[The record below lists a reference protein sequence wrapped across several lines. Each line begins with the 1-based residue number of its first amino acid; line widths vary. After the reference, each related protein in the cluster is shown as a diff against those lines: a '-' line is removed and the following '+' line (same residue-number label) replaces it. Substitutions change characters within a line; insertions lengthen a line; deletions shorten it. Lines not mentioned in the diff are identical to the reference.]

1 MKPLFQFFSSLK
13 LTVVLLSFSLI
24 LIFFGTLD
32 QVQYGIWH
40 TQELYFESFLVV
52 WTFPEHAPLGQHLHW
67 IRIPM
72 PGGYLLGG
80 MLLINLLAAHFTRFK
95 MSWMKCGI
103 FLIHSGLIL
112 LLISELM
119 TDILAVESQMPVDE
133 GGTSNYS
140 QGFRENELVFIDR
153 SHPEHDSVH
162 TIPASLLKP
171 GKRIDVPN
179 TPLSIRTVRY
189 HGNAEIG
196 RATSG
201 SPAESIA
208 TRGAAV
214 RMGIIVNPKPETY
227 SEDEINTATA
237 FVEVLKG
244 EDSLGIWLVCNVMD
258 ERFPPQMV
266 DTGDRSFEIALRFT
280 RHYYPFEI
288 ELIDFKHEKYPGTEV
303 PFNFSS
309 EVKVTHQDGTKNQKA
324 LIYMN
329 HPLRYEGLT
338 FFQASFAN
346 QDKTS
351 IFQVVRNPGWL
362 LPYLSVLL
370 MGLGMC
376 VQFGMHFFK
385 FLRKQ
390 ARMKKI
396 IYILV
401 YGIAT
406 LVILGGLRSSKVDSD
421 FDLAAFAE
429 LPVQVGGR
437 IKPLDSVARNTL
449 LILSGRQKV
458 VTDEGLTLSPIE
470 WFIDLTMRPEVADT
484 YPIFKIE
491 FPDDLGLVGLAEQ
504 GERYYSFNE
513 LLPFSEELRR
523 LHGEINPAPEL
534 RSPYEKQIADINN
547 GLMRYHRVMHSL
559 HPVGGAERLDR
570 LVDEYQSYLAT
581 IQPGMIELRK
591 QQAGEEFDA
600 ALLKRFITFAD
611 DYLKLSTTAYLR
623 VVPPPPPVDLLEDWK
638 NIGLGASST

>member
-1 MKPLFQFFSSLK
+1 MKSLFQFFSSLK

-40 TQELYFESFLVV
+40 TQELYFESFMVV
-52 WTFPEHAPLGQHLHW
+52 WAFPEHAPLGQHLHW

-95 MSWMKCGI
+95 LSWAKCGI

-214 RMGIIVNPKPETY
+214 HMGIIVNPKPETY
-227 SEDEINTATA
+227 SEDEINTVTA
-237 FVEVLKG
+237 FIEVIKG
-244 EDSLGIWLVCNVMD
+244 EDSLGTWLVSNVMD

-266 DTGDRSFEIALRFT
+266 DAGDRSYEIALRFT

-309 EVKVTHQDGTKNQKA
+309 EVKVTHQDSTKNQKA

-376 VQFGMHFFK
+376 AQFGMHFFK
-385 FLRKQ
+385 FLGKQ
-390 ARMKKI
+390 
-396 IYILV
+396 
-401 YGIAT
+401 
-406 LVILGGLRSSKVDSD
+406 
-421 FDLAAFAE
+421 
-429 LPVQVGGR
+429 
-437 IKPLDSVARNTL
+437 
-449 LILSGRQKV
+449 
-458 VTDEGLTLSPIE
+458 
-470 WFIDLTMRPEVADT
+470 
-484 YPIFKIE
+484 
-491 FPDDLGLVGLAEQ
+491 
-504 GERYYSFNE
+504 
-513 LLPFSEELRR
+513 RR
-523 LHGEINPAPEL
+523 
-534 RSPYEKQIADINN
+534 
-547 GLMRYHRVMHSL
+547 
-559 HPVGGAERLDR
+559 
-570 LVDEYQSYLAT
+570 
-581 IQPGMIELRK
+581 
-591 QQAGEEFDA
+591 
-600 ALLKRFITFAD
+600 
-611 DYLKLSTTAYLR
+611 
-623 VVPPPPPVDLLEDWK
+623 
-638 NIGLGASST
+638 

>member
-1 MKPLFQFFSSLK
+1 MKSLFQFFSSLK
-13 LTVVLLSFSLI
+13 LTVVLLSLSLI

-52 WTFPEHAPLGQHLHW
+52 WTYPEHAPLGQYLHW

-80 MLLINLLAAHFTRFK
+80 MLLINLLAAHFNRFK
-95 MSWMKCGI
+95 LSWAKCGI

-162 TIPASLLKP
+162 AIPASLLKP
-171 GKRIDVPN
+171 GKRINVPN

-227 SEDEINTATA
+227 SEDEINTVTA
-237 FVEVLKG
+237 FVEVIKG
-244 EDSLGIWLVCNVMD
+244 EDSLGTWLVSNVMD

-266 DTGDRSFEIALRFT
+266 DAGDRSFEIALRFT

-309 EVKVTHQDGTKNQKA
+309 EVKVTHQDSTKNQKA

-376 VQFGMHFFK
+376 AQFGMHFFK
-385 FLRKQ
+385 FLGKQ
-390 ARMKKI
+390 
-396 IYILV
+396 
-401 YGIAT
+401 
-406 LVILGGLRSSKVDSD
+406 
-421 FDLAAFAE
+421 
-429 LPVQVGGR
+429 
-437 IKPLDSVARNTL
+437 
-449 LILSGRQKV
+449 
-458 VTDEGLTLSPIE
+458 
-470 WFIDLTMRPEVADT
+470 
-484 YPIFKIE
+484 
-491 FPDDLGLVGLAEQ
+491 
-504 GERYYSFNE
+504 
-513 LLPFSEELRR
+513 RR
-523 LHGEINPAPEL
+523 
-534 RSPYEKQIADINN
+534 
-547 GLMRYHRVMHSL
+547 
-559 HPVGGAERLDR
+559 
-570 LVDEYQSYLAT
+570 
-581 IQPGMIELRK
+581 
-591 QQAGEEFDA
+591 
-600 ALLKRFITFAD
+600 
-611 DYLKLSTTAYLR
+611 
-623 VVPPPPPVDLLEDWK
+623 
-638 NIGLGASST
+638 

>member
-1 MKPLFQFFSSLK
+1 MKSLFQFFSSLK

-40 TQELYFESFLVV
+40 TQELYFESFMVV
-52 WTFPEHAPLGQHLHW
+52 WAFPEHAPLGQHLHW

-95 MSWMKCGI
+95 LSWAKCGI

-112 LLISELM
+112 LLVSELM

-227 SEDEINTATA
+227 SEDEINTVTA
-237 FVEVLKG
+237 FVEVIKG
-244 EDSLGIWLVCNVMD
+244 EDSLGTWLVSNVMD
-258 ERFPPQMV
+258 ERFPPQIV
-266 DTGDRSFEIALRFT
+266 DAGDRSFEIALRFT

-309 EVKVTHQDGTKNQKA
+309 EVKVTHQDSTKNQKA

-376 VQFGMHFFK
+376 AQFGMHFFK
-385 FLRKQ
+385 FLGKQ
-390 ARMKKI
+390 
-396 IYILV
+396 
-401 YGIAT
+401 
-406 LVILGGLRSSKVDSD
+406 
-421 FDLAAFAE
+421 
-429 LPVQVGGR
+429 
-437 IKPLDSVARNTL
+437 
-449 LILSGRQKV
+449 
-458 VTDEGLTLSPIE
+458 
-470 WFIDLTMRPEVADT
+470 
-484 YPIFKIE
+484 
-491 FPDDLGLVGLAEQ
+491 
-504 GERYYSFNE
+504 
-513 LLPFSEELRR
+513 RR
-523 LHGEINPAPEL
+523 
-534 RSPYEKQIADINN
+534 
-547 GLMRYHRVMHSL
+547 
-559 HPVGGAERLDR
+559 
-570 LVDEYQSYLAT
+570 
-581 IQPGMIELRK
+581 
-591 QQAGEEFDA
+591 
-600 ALLKRFITFAD
+600 
-611 DYLKLSTTAYLR
+611 
-623 VVPPPPPVDLLEDWK
+623 
-638 NIGLGASST
+638 

>member
-1 MKPLFQFFSSLK
+1 MKSLFQFFSSLK
-13 LTVVLLSFSLI
+13 LTVVLLSLSLI

-80 MLLINLLAAHFTRFK
+80 MLLINLLAAHFNRFK
-95 MSWMKCGI
+95 LSWAKCGI

-162 TIPASLLKP
+162 AIPASLLKP
-171 GKRIDVPN
+171 GKRINVPN

-227 SEDEINTATA
+227 SEDEINTVAA
-237 FVEVLKG
+237 FVEVFNG
-244 EDSLGIWLVCNVMD
+244 EDSQGIWLVSNVMD

-266 DTGDRSFEIALRFT
+266 DNGNRSYEIALRFT
-280 RHYYPFEI
+280 RYYYPFEI
-288 ELIDFKHEKYPGTEV
+288 ALIDFKHEKYPGTEV

-309 EVKVTHQDGTKNQKA
+309 EVKVTHQDSTKNQKA

-376 VQFGMHFFK
+376 AQFGMHFFK
-385 FLRKQ
+385 FLGKQ
-390 ARMKKI
+390 
-396 IYILV
+396 
-401 YGIAT
+401 
-406 LVILGGLRSSKVDSD
+406 
-421 FDLAAFAE
+421 
-429 LPVQVGGR
+429 
-437 IKPLDSVARNTL
+437 
-449 LILSGRQKV
+449 
-458 VTDEGLTLSPIE
+458 
-470 WFIDLTMRPEVADT
+470 
-484 YPIFKIE
+484 
-491 FPDDLGLVGLAEQ
+491 
-504 GERYYSFNE
+504 
-513 LLPFSEELRR
+513 RR
-523 LHGEINPAPEL
+523 
-534 RSPYEKQIADINN
+534 
-547 GLMRYHRVMHSL
+547 
-559 HPVGGAERLDR
+559 
-570 LVDEYQSYLAT
+570 
-581 IQPGMIELRK
+581 
-591 QQAGEEFDA
+591 
-600 ALLKRFITFAD
+600 
-611 DYLKLSTTAYLR
+611 
-623 VVPPPPPVDLLEDWK
+623 
-638 NIGLGASST
+638 

>member
-1 MKPLFQFFSSLK
+1 MKSLFQFFSSLK

-24 LIFFGTLD
+24 LTFFGTLD

-80 MLLINLLAAHFTRFK
+80 MLLINLLAAHFNRFK
-95 MSWMKCGI
+95 LSWAKCGI

-162 TIPASLLKP
+162 AIPASLLKP
-171 GKRIDVPN
+171 GKRINVPN

-189 HGNAEIG
+189 YGNAEIG

-227 SEDEINTATA
+227 SEDEINTVTA
-237 FVEVLKG
+237 FVEVIKG
-244 EDSLGIWLVCNVMD
+244 EDSLGTWLVSNVMD

-266 DTGDRSFEIALRFT
+266 DAGDRSFEIALRFT

-309 EVKVTHQDGTKNQKA
+309 EVKVTHQDRTKNQKA

-390 ARMKKI
+390 R
-396 IYILV
+396 
-401 YGIAT
+401 G
-406 LVILGGLRSSKVDSD
+406 
-421 FDLAAFAE
+421 
-429 LPVQVGGR
+429 
-437 IKPLDSVARNTL
+437 
-449 LILSGRQKV
+449 
-458 VTDEGLTLSPIE
+458 
-470 WFIDLTMRPEVADT
+470 
-484 YPIFKIE
+484 
-491 FPDDLGLVGLAEQ
+491 
-504 GERYYSFNE
+504 
-513 LLPFSEELRR
+513 
-523 LHGEINPAPEL
+523 
-534 RSPYEKQIADINN
+534 
-547 GLMRYHRVMHSL
+547 
-559 HPVGGAERLDR
+559 
-570 LVDEYQSYLAT
+570 
-581 IQPGMIELRK
+581 
-591 QQAGEEFDA
+591 
-600 ALLKRFITFAD
+600 
-611 DYLKLSTTAYLR
+611 
-623 VVPPPPPVDLLEDWK
+623 
-638 NIGLGASST
+638 

>member
-1 MKPLFQFFSSLK
+1 MKSLFQFFSSLK

-80 MLLINLLAAHFTRFK
+80 MLLINLLAAHFNRFK
-95 MSWMKCGI
+95 LSWAKCGI

-162 TIPASLLKP
+162 AIPASLLKP
-171 GKRIDVPN
+171 GKRINVPN

-214 RMGIIVNPKPETY
+214 RMGIIVNPKPEAY
-227 SEDEINTATA
+227 SEDEINTVTA
-237 FVEVLKG
+237 FVEVIKG
-244 EDSLGIWLVCNVMD
+244 EDSLGTWLVSNVMD

-266 DTGDRSFEIALRFT
+266 DAGDRSFEIALRFT

-309 EVKVTHQDGTKNQKA
+309 EVKVTHQDSTKNQKA

-376 VQFGMHFFK
+376 AQFGMHFFK
-385 FLRKQ
+385 FLGKQ
-390 ARMKKI
+390 
-396 IYILV
+396 
-401 YGIAT
+401 
-406 LVILGGLRSSKVDSD
+406 
-421 FDLAAFAE
+421 
-429 LPVQVGGR
+429 
-437 IKPLDSVARNTL
+437 
-449 LILSGRQKV
+449 
-458 VTDEGLTLSPIE
+458 
-470 WFIDLTMRPEVADT
+470 
-484 YPIFKIE
+484 
-491 FPDDLGLVGLAEQ
+491 
-504 GERYYSFNE
+504 
-513 LLPFSEELRR
+513 RR
-523 LHGEINPAPEL
+523 
-534 RSPYEKQIADINN
+534 
-547 GLMRYHRVMHSL
+547 
-559 HPVGGAERLDR
+559 
-570 LVDEYQSYLAT
+570 
-581 IQPGMIELRK
+581 
-591 QQAGEEFDA
+591 
-600 ALLKRFITFAD
+600 
-611 DYLKLSTTAYLR
+611 
-623 VVPPPPPVDLLEDWK
+623 
-638 NIGLGASST
+638 

>member
-1 MKPLFQFFSSLK
+1 MQSLFQFFSSLK

-52 WTFPEHAPLGQHLHW
+52 WTFPEHAPLGQHLNW

-133 GGTSNYS
+133 GCTSNYS

-227 SEDEINTATA
+227 SEDEINTVTA
-237 FVEVLKG
+237 FVEVIKG
-244 EDSLGIWLVCNVMD
+244 EDSLGTWLVSNVMD

-266 DTGDRSFEIALRFT
+266 GTGDQSFEIALRFT

-309 EVKVTHQDGTKNQKA
+309 EVKVTHQDSTKNQKA

-390 ARMKKI
+390 R
-396 IYILV
+396 
-401 YGIAT
+401 G
-406 LVILGGLRSSKVDSD
+406 
-421 FDLAAFAE
+421 
-429 LPVQVGGR
+429 
-437 IKPLDSVARNTL
+437 
-449 LILSGRQKV
+449 
-458 VTDEGLTLSPIE
+458 
-470 WFIDLTMRPEVADT
+470 
-484 YPIFKIE
+484 
-491 FPDDLGLVGLAEQ
+491 
-504 GERYYSFNE
+504 
-513 LLPFSEELRR
+513 
-523 LHGEINPAPEL
+523 
-534 RSPYEKQIADINN
+534 
-547 GLMRYHRVMHSL
+547 
-559 HPVGGAERLDR
+559 
-570 LVDEYQSYLAT
+570 
-581 IQPGMIELRK
+581 
-591 QQAGEEFDA
+591 
-600 ALLKRFITFAD
+600 
-611 DYLKLSTTAYLR
+611 
-623 VVPPPPPVDLLEDWK
+623 
-638 NIGLGASST
+638 

>member
-227 SEDEINTATA
+227 SEDEINTVAA
-237 FVEVLKG
+237 FVEVLNG
-244 EDSLGIWLVCNVMD
+244 EDSQGIWLVSNVMD

-266 DTGDRSFEIALRFT
+266 DNGNRSYEIALRFT
-280 RHYYPFEI
+280 RYYYPFEI
-288 ELIDFKHEKYPGTEV
+288 ALIDFKHEKYPGTEV

-309 EVKVTHQDGTKNQKA
+309 EVKVTHQDSTKNQKA

-376 VQFGMHFFK
+376 AQFGMHFFK
-385 FLRKQ
+385 FLGKQ
-390 ARMKKI
+390 
-396 IYILV
+396 
-401 YGIAT
+401 
-406 LVILGGLRSSKVDSD
+406 
-421 FDLAAFAE
+421 
-429 LPVQVGGR
+429 
-437 IKPLDSVARNTL
+437 
-449 LILSGRQKV
+449 
-458 VTDEGLTLSPIE
+458 
-470 WFIDLTMRPEVADT
+470 
-484 YPIFKIE
+484 
-491 FPDDLGLVGLAEQ
+491 
-504 GERYYSFNE
+504 
-513 LLPFSEELRR
+513 RR
-523 LHGEINPAPEL
+523 
-534 RSPYEKQIADINN
+534 
-547 GLMRYHRVMHSL
+547 
-559 HPVGGAERLDR
+559 
-570 LVDEYQSYLAT
+570 
-581 IQPGMIELRK
+581 
-591 QQAGEEFDA
+591 
-600 ALLKRFITFAD
+600 
-611 DYLKLSTTAYLR
+611 
-623 VVPPPPPVDLLEDWK
+623 
-638 NIGLGASST
+638 

>member
-1 MKPLFQFFSSLK
+1 MKFLFQFFSSLK

-227 SEDEINTATA
+227 SEDEINTVTA
-237 FVEVLKG
+237 FVEVIKG
-244 EDSLGIWLVCNVMD
+244 EDSLGTWLVSNVMD

-266 DTGDRSFEIALRFT
+266 DAGDRSFEIALRFT

-309 EVKVTHQDGTKNQKA
+309 EVKVTHQDSTKNQKA

-390 ARMKKI
+390 R
-396 IYILV
+396 
-401 YGIAT
+401 G
-406 LVILGGLRSSKVDSD
+406 
-421 FDLAAFAE
+421 
-429 LPVQVGGR
+429 
-437 IKPLDSVARNTL
+437 
-449 LILSGRQKV
+449 
-458 VTDEGLTLSPIE
+458 
-470 WFIDLTMRPEVADT
+470 
-484 YPIFKIE
+484 
-491 FPDDLGLVGLAEQ
+491 
-504 GERYYSFNE
+504 
-513 LLPFSEELRR
+513 
-523 LHGEINPAPEL
+523 
-534 RSPYEKQIADINN
+534 
-547 GLMRYHRVMHSL
+547 
-559 HPVGGAERLDR
+559 
-570 LVDEYQSYLAT
+570 
-581 IQPGMIELRK
+581 
-591 QQAGEEFDA
+591 
-600 ALLKRFITFAD
+600 
-611 DYLKLSTTAYLR
+611 
-623 VVPPPPPVDLLEDWK
+623 
-638 NIGLGASST
+638 

>member
-1 MKPLFQFFSSLK
+1 MKSLFQFFSSLK

-40 TQELYFESFLVV
+40 TQELYFESFMVV
-52 WTFPEHAPLGQHLHW
+52 WAFPEHAPLGQHLHW

-95 MSWMKCGI
+95 LSWAKCGI

-214 RMGIIVNPKPETY
+214 HMGIIVNPKPETY
-227 SEDEINTATA
+227 SEDEINTVTA
-237 FVEVLKG
+237 FIEVIKG
-244 EDSLGIWLVCNVMD
+244 EDSLGTWLVSNVMD

-266 DTGDRSFEIALRFT
+266 DAGDRSFEIALRFT

-309 EVKVTHQDGTKNQKA
+309 EVKVTHQDSTKNQKA

-376 VQFGMHFFK
+376 AQFGMHFFK
-385 FLRKQ
+385 FLGKQ
-390 ARMKKI
+390 
-396 IYILV
+396 
-401 YGIAT
+401 
-406 LVILGGLRSSKVDSD
+406 
-421 FDLAAFAE
+421 
-429 LPVQVGGR
+429 
-437 IKPLDSVARNTL
+437 
-449 LILSGRQKV
+449 
-458 VTDEGLTLSPIE
+458 
-470 WFIDLTMRPEVADT
+470 
-484 YPIFKIE
+484 
-491 FPDDLGLVGLAEQ
+491 
-504 GERYYSFNE
+504 
-513 LLPFSEELRR
+513 RR
-523 LHGEINPAPEL
+523 
-534 RSPYEKQIADINN
+534 
-547 GLMRYHRVMHSL
+547 
-559 HPVGGAERLDR
+559 
-570 LVDEYQSYLAT
+570 
-581 IQPGMIELRK
+581 
-591 QQAGEEFDA
+591 
-600 ALLKRFITFAD
+600 
-611 DYLKLSTTAYLR
+611 
-623 VVPPPPPVDLLEDWK
+623 
-638 NIGLGASST
+638 

>member
-1 MKPLFQFFSSLK
+1 MKFLFQFFSSLK
-13 LTVVLLSFSLI
+13 LTVVLLSFSLA

-52 WTFPEHAPLGQHLHW
+52 WTFPEHAPLGQHLNW

-162 TIPASLLKP
+162 TLPASLLKP

-227 SEDEINTATA
+227 SEDEINTVTA
-237 FVEVLKG
+237 FVEVIKG
-244 EDSLGIWLVCNVMD
+244 EDSLGTWLVSNVMD

-266 DTGDRSFEIALRFT
+266 GTGDQSFEIALRFT

-309 EVKVTHQDGTKNQKA
+309 EVKVTHQDSTKNQKA

-390 ARMKKI
+390 R
-396 IYILV
+396 
-401 YGIAT
+401 G
-406 LVILGGLRSSKVDSD
+406 
-421 FDLAAFAE
+421 
-429 LPVQVGGR
+429 
-437 IKPLDSVARNTL
+437 
-449 LILSGRQKV
+449 
-458 VTDEGLTLSPIE
+458 
-470 WFIDLTMRPEVADT
+470 
-484 YPIFKIE
+484 
-491 FPDDLGLVGLAEQ
+491 
-504 GERYYSFNE
+504 
-513 LLPFSEELRR
+513 
-523 LHGEINPAPEL
+523 
-534 RSPYEKQIADINN
+534 
-547 GLMRYHRVMHSL
+547 
-559 HPVGGAERLDR
+559 
-570 LVDEYQSYLAT
+570 
-581 IQPGMIELRK
+581 
-591 QQAGEEFDA
+591 
-600 ALLKRFITFAD
+600 
-611 DYLKLSTTAYLR
+611 
-623 VVPPPPPVDLLEDWK
+623 
-638 NIGLGASST
+638 

>member
-1 MKPLFQFFSSLK
+1 MNSLFQFFSSLK
-13 LTVVLLSFSLI
+13 QTVVLLSFSLI

-40 TQELYFESFLVV
+40 AQELYFESFLVV

-80 MLLINLLAAHFTRFK
+80 MLLINLLAAHFNRFK
-95 MSWMKCGI
+95 LSWAKCGI

-162 TIPASLLKP
+162 AIPASLLKP
-171 GKRIDVPN
+171 GKRINVPN

-214 RMGIIVNPKPETY
+214 RMGIIVNPKPEAY
-227 SEDEINTATA
+227 SEDEINTVTA
-237 FVEVLKG
+237 FVEVIKG
-244 EDSLGIWLVCNVMD
+244 EDSLGTWLVSNVMD

-266 DTGDRSFEIALRFT
+266 DAGDLSYEIALRFT

-309 EVKVTHQDGTKNQKA
+309 EVKVTHQDSTKNQKA

-376 VQFGMHFFK
+376 AQFGMHFFK
-385 FLRKQ
+385 FLGKQ
-390 ARMKKI
+390 
-396 IYILV
+396 
-401 YGIAT
+401 
-406 LVILGGLRSSKVDSD
+406 
-421 FDLAAFAE
+421 
-429 LPVQVGGR
+429 
-437 IKPLDSVARNTL
+437 
-449 LILSGRQKV
+449 
-458 VTDEGLTLSPIE
+458 
-470 WFIDLTMRPEVADT
+470 
-484 YPIFKIE
+484 
-491 FPDDLGLVGLAEQ
+491 
-504 GERYYSFNE
+504 
-513 LLPFSEELRR
+513 RR
-523 LHGEINPAPEL
+523 
-534 RSPYEKQIADINN
+534 
-547 GLMRYHRVMHSL
+547 
-559 HPVGGAERLDR
+559 
-570 LVDEYQSYLAT
+570 
-581 IQPGMIELRK
+581 
-591 QQAGEEFDA
+591 
-600 ALLKRFITFAD
+600 
-611 DYLKLSTTAYLR
+611 
-623 VVPPPPPVDLLEDWK
+623 
-638 NIGLGASST
+638 

>member
-80 MLLINLLAAHFTRFK
+80 MLLVNLLTAHFTRFK

-227 SEDEINTATA
+227 SEDEINTVAA
-237 FVEVLKG
+237 FVEVLNG
-244 EDSLGIWLVCNVMD
+244 EDSQGIWLVSNVMD

-266 DTGDRSFEIALRFT
+266 DNGNRSYEIALRFT
-280 RHYYPFEI
+280 RYYYPFEI
-288 ELIDFKHEKYPGTEV
+288 ALIDFKHEKYPGTEV

-309 EVKVTHQDGTKNQKA
+309 EVKVTHQDSTKNQKA

-376 VQFGMHFFK
+376 AQFGMHFFK
-385 FLRKQ
+385 FLGKQ
-390 ARMKKI
+390 
-396 IYILV
+396 
-401 YGIAT
+401 
-406 LVILGGLRSSKVDSD
+406 
-421 FDLAAFAE
+421 
-429 LPVQVGGR
+429 
-437 IKPLDSVARNTL
+437 
-449 LILSGRQKV
+449 
-458 VTDEGLTLSPIE
+458 
-470 WFIDLTMRPEVADT
+470 
-484 YPIFKIE
+484 
-491 FPDDLGLVGLAEQ
+491 
-504 GERYYSFNE
+504 
-513 LLPFSEELRR
+513 RR
-523 LHGEINPAPEL
+523 
-534 RSPYEKQIADINN
+534 
-547 GLMRYHRVMHSL
+547 
-559 HPVGGAERLDR
+559 
-570 LVDEYQSYLAT
+570 
-581 IQPGMIELRK
+581 
-591 QQAGEEFDA
+591 
-600 ALLKRFITFAD
+600 
-611 DYLKLSTTAYLR
+611 
-623 VVPPPPPVDLLEDWK
+623 
-638 NIGLGASST
+638 

>member
-1 MKPLFQFFSSLK
+1 
-13 LTVVLLSFSLI
+13 
-24 LIFFGTLD
+24 
-32 QVQYGIWH
+32 
-40 TQELYFESFLVV
+40 
-52 WTFPEHAPLGQHLHW
+52 
-67 IRIPM
+67 M

-189 HGNAEIG
+189 HSNAEIG

-201 SPAESIA
+201 SPTESIA

-237 FVEVLKG
+237 FVEVLNG

-266 DTGDRSFEIALRFT
+266 DTGNRSFEIALRFT

-309 EVKVTHQDGTKNQKA
+309 EVKVTHQDSTKTQKA

-370 MGLGMC
+370 MGFGMC

-390 ARMKKI
+390 R
-396 IYILV
+396 
-401 YGIAT
+401 G
-406 LVILGGLRSSKVDSD
+406 
-421 FDLAAFAE
+421 
-429 LPVQVGGR
+429 
-437 IKPLDSVARNTL
+437 
-449 LILSGRQKV
+449 
-458 VTDEGLTLSPIE
+458 
-470 WFIDLTMRPEVADT
+470 
-484 YPIFKIE
+484 
-491 FPDDLGLVGLAEQ
+491 
-504 GERYYSFNE
+504 
-513 LLPFSEELRR
+513 
-523 LHGEINPAPEL
+523 
-534 RSPYEKQIADINN
+534 
-547 GLMRYHRVMHSL
+547 
-559 HPVGGAERLDR
+559 
-570 LVDEYQSYLAT
+570 
-581 IQPGMIELRK
+581 
-591 QQAGEEFDA
+591 
-600 ALLKRFITFAD
+600 
-611 DYLKLSTTAYLR
+611 
-623 VVPPPPPVDLLEDWK
+623 
-638 NIGLGASST
+638 

>member
-1 MKPLFQFFSSLK
+1 MKSLFQFFSSLK

-24 LIFFGTLD
+24 LTFFGTLD

-40 TQELYFESFLVV
+40 AQELYFESFLVV

-80 MLLINLLAAHFTRFK
+80 MLLINLLAAHFNRFK
-95 MSWMKCGI
+95 LSWAKCGI

-162 TIPASLLKP
+162 AIPASLLKP
-171 GKRIDVPN
+171 GKRINVPN

-214 RMGIIVNPKPETY
+214 RMGIIVNPKPEAY
-227 SEDEINTATA
+227 SEDEINTVTA
-237 FVEVLKG
+237 FVEVIKG
-244 EDSLGIWLVCNVMD
+244 EDSLGTWLVSNVMD

-266 DTGDRSFEIALRFT
+266 DAGDLSYEIALRFT

-309 EVKVTHQDGTKNQKA
+309 EVKVTHQDSTKNQKA

-376 VQFGMHFFK
+376 AQFGMHFFK
-385 FLRKQ
+385 FLGKQ
-390 ARMKKI
+390 
-396 IYILV
+396 
-401 YGIAT
+401 
-406 LVILGGLRSSKVDSD
+406 
-421 FDLAAFAE
+421 
-429 LPVQVGGR
+429 
-437 IKPLDSVARNTL
+437 
-449 LILSGRQKV
+449 
-458 VTDEGLTLSPIE
+458 
-470 WFIDLTMRPEVADT
+470 
-484 YPIFKIE
+484 
-491 FPDDLGLVGLAEQ
+491 
-504 GERYYSFNE
+504 
-513 LLPFSEELRR
+513 RR
-523 LHGEINPAPEL
+523 
-534 RSPYEKQIADINN
+534 
-547 GLMRYHRVMHSL
+547 
-559 HPVGGAERLDR
+559 
-570 LVDEYQSYLAT
+570 
-581 IQPGMIELRK
+581 
-591 QQAGEEFDA
+591 
-600 ALLKRFITFAD
+600 
-611 DYLKLSTTAYLR
+611 
-623 VVPPPPPVDLLEDWK
+623 
-638 NIGLGASST
+638 

>member
-1 MKPLFQFFSSLK
+1 MKSLFQFFSSLK

-227 SEDEINTATA
+227 SEDEINTVTA
-237 FVEVLKG
+237 FVEVIKG
-244 EDSLGIWLVCNVMD
+244 EDSLGTWLVSNVMD

-266 DTGDRSFEIALRFT
+266 DAGDRSFEIALRFT

-309 EVKVTHQDGTKNQKA
+309 EVKVTHQDSTKNQKA

-390 ARMKKI
+390 R
-396 IYILV
+396 
-401 YGIAT
+401 G
-406 LVILGGLRSSKVDSD
+406 
-421 FDLAAFAE
+421 
-429 LPVQVGGR
+429 
-437 IKPLDSVARNTL
+437 
-449 LILSGRQKV
+449 
-458 VTDEGLTLSPIE
+458 
-470 WFIDLTMRPEVADT
+470 
-484 YPIFKIE
+484 
-491 FPDDLGLVGLAEQ
+491 
-504 GERYYSFNE
+504 
-513 LLPFSEELRR
+513 
-523 LHGEINPAPEL
+523 
-534 RSPYEKQIADINN
+534 
-547 GLMRYHRVMHSL
+547 
-559 HPVGGAERLDR
+559 
-570 LVDEYQSYLAT
+570 
-581 IQPGMIELRK
+581 
-591 QQAGEEFDA
+591 
-600 ALLKRFITFAD
+600 
-611 DYLKLSTTAYLR
+611 
-623 VVPPPPPVDLLEDWK
+623 
-638 NIGLGASST
+638 

>member
-1 MKPLFQFFSSLK
+1 MKSLFQFFSSLK

-24 LIFFGTLD
+24 LTFFGTLD

-52 WTFPEHAPLGQHLHW
+52 WIFPEHAPLGQYLHW

-80 MLLINLLAAHFTRFK
+80 MLLINLLAAHFNRFK
-95 MSWMKCGI
+95 LSWAKCGI

-162 TIPASLLKP
+162 AIPASLLKP
-171 GKRIDVPN
+171 GKRINVPN
-179 TPLSIRTVRY
+179 TLLSIRTVRY

-227 SEDEINTATA
+227 SEDEINTVTA
-237 FVEVLKG
+237 FVEVIKG
-244 EDSLGIWLVCNVMD
+244 EDSLGTWLVSNVMD

-266 DTGDRSFEIALRFT
+266 DAGDRSFEIALRFT

-309 EVKVTHQDGTKNQKA
+309 EVKVTHQDSTKNQKA

-376 VQFGMHFFK
+376 AQFGMHFFK
-385 FLRKQ
+385 FLGKQ
-390 ARMKKI
+390 
-396 IYILV
+396 
-401 YGIAT
+401 
-406 LVILGGLRSSKVDSD
+406 
-421 FDLAAFAE
+421 
-429 LPVQVGGR
+429 
-437 IKPLDSVARNTL
+437 
-449 LILSGRQKV
+449 
-458 VTDEGLTLSPIE
+458 
-470 WFIDLTMRPEVADT
+470 
-484 YPIFKIE
+484 
-491 FPDDLGLVGLAEQ
+491 
-504 GERYYSFNE
+504 
-513 LLPFSEELRR
+513 RR
-523 LHGEINPAPEL
+523 
-534 RSPYEKQIADINN
+534 
-547 GLMRYHRVMHSL
+547 
-559 HPVGGAERLDR
+559 
-570 LVDEYQSYLAT
+570 
-581 IQPGMIELRK
+581 
-591 QQAGEEFDA
+591 
-600 ALLKRFITFAD
+600 
-611 DYLKLSTTAYLR
+611 
-623 VVPPPPPVDLLEDWK
+623 
-638 NIGLGASST
+638 

>member
-1 MKPLFQFFSSLK
+1 MKSLFQFFSSLK

-80 MLLINLLAAHFTRFK
+80 MLLINLLAAHFNRFK
-95 MSWMKCGI
+95 LSWAKCGI

-171 GKRIDVPN
+171 GKRINVPN

-227 SEDEINTATA
+227 SEDEINTVTA
-237 FVEVLKG
+237 FVEVIKG
-244 EDSLGIWLVCNVMD
+244 EDSLGTWLVSNVMD

-266 DTGDRSFEIALRFT
+266 DAGDRSFEIALRFT

-309 EVKVTHQDGTKNQKA
+309 EVKVTHQDSTKNQKA

-376 VQFGMHFFK
+376 AQFGMHFFK
-385 FLRKQ
+385 FLGKQ
-390 ARMKKI
+390 
-396 IYILV
+396 
-401 YGIAT
+401 
-406 LVILGGLRSSKVDSD
+406 
-421 FDLAAFAE
+421 
-429 LPVQVGGR
+429 
-437 IKPLDSVARNTL
+437 
-449 LILSGRQKV
+449 
-458 VTDEGLTLSPIE
+458 
-470 WFIDLTMRPEVADT
+470 
-484 YPIFKIE
+484 
-491 FPDDLGLVGLAEQ
+491 
-504 GERYYSFNE
+504 
-513 LLPFSEELRR
+513 RR
-523 LHGEINPAPEL
+523 
-534 RSPYEKQIADINN
+534 
-547 GLMRYHRVMHSL
+547 
-559 HPVGGAERLDR
+559 
-570 LVDEYQSYLAT
+570 
-581 IQPGMIELRK
+581 
-591 QQAGEEFDA
+591 
-600 ALLKRFITFAD
+600 
-611 DYLKLSTTAYLR
+611 
-623 VVPPPPPVDLLEDWK
+623 
-638 NIGLGASST
+638 

>member
-227 SEDEINTATA
+227 SEDEINTVAA
-237 FVEVLKG
+237 FVEVFNG
-244 EDSLGIWLVCNVMD
+244 EDSQGIWLVSNVMD

-266 DTGDRSFEIALRFT
+266 DNGNRSYEIALRFT
-280 RHYYPFEI
+280 RYYYPFEI
-288 ELIDFKHEKYPGTEV
+288 ALIDFKHEKYPGTEV

-309 EVKVTHQDGTKNQKA
+309 EVKVTHQDSTKNQKA

-376 VQFGMHFFK
+376 AQFGMHFFK
-385 FLRKQ
+385 FLGKQ
-390 ARMKKI
+390 
-396 IYILV
+396 
-401 YGIAT
+401 
-406 LVILGGLRSSKVDSD
+406 
-421 FDLAAFAE
+421 
-429 LPVQVGGR
+429 
-437 IKPLDSVARNTL
+437 
-449 LILSGRQKV
+449 
-458 VTDEGLTLSPIE
+458 
-470 WFIDLTMRPEVADT
+470 
-484 YPIFKIE
+484 
-491 FPDDLGLVGLAEQ
+491 
-504 GERYYSFNE
+504 
-513 LLPFSEELRR
+513 RR
-523 LHGEINPAPEL
+523 
-534 RSPYEKQIADINN
+534 
-547 GLMRYHRVMHSL
+547 
-559 HPVGGAERLDR
+559 
-570 LVDEYQSYLAT
+570 
-581 IQPGMIELRK
+581 
-591 QQAGEEFDA
+591 
-600 ALLKRFITFAD
+600 
-611 DYLKLSTTAYLR
+611 
-623 VVPPPPPVDLLEDWK
+623 
-638 NIGLGASST
+638 